1 MTTDTTITKIGLIT
15 YFRASNAWVGPA
27 EAQVSLQAHGVQ
39 GSIPDLSKRGVSR
52 ASFAA
57 SHWRGVDLR
66 ADVVDR
72 KDDEI
77 TIGLLRRRKVSDQEV
92 GWVQFDAV
100 KWSEADG
107 WTGASSNEGREFY
120 AYGTK
125 WQTFLD
131 YHWIRDTVFSTLKR
145 IGIPMGGGGICYV
158 HGDREDEF
166 SKLRGWVETITGAKL
181 YAIKIDPSDP
191 DSVDAIGGS
200 AKDHALTQVADVTER
215 LNEWKAKA
223 RGKTSTLENLLSELT
238 DVRGRAIALSV
249 ALRFS
254 TDEIDAAVA
263 SAEEELR
270 ATLQVAL
277 DAKAEEAPKPRKAK
291 AGVNTA
297 EIEALRVQTAEAA
310 ELRAQLAALQAQIA
324 AAAPAVPAPVVE
336 ALAAPAEEPAAEE
349 PVVVVDG
356 VEGERAKLLALIP
369 SVEVLEVCSARDL
382 RKTAKEIGVIG
393 YSRKSEAELVSLIL
407 ARREE
412 LATA

>member
-1 MTTDTTITKIGLIT
+1 MSTDNVITKIGLIT
-15 YFRASNAWVGPA
+15 YFRASNAWVEPSVA
-27 EAQVSLQAHGVQ
+27 EASLKAHGVQ

-100 KWSEADG
+100 KWSETGG
-107 WTGASSNEGREFY
+107 WAGATSTEGREFY

-131 YHWIRDTVFSTLKR
+131 YHWVRDTVFSTLKR

-200 AKDHALTQVADVTER
+200 AKDHALTQVADVTDR

-223 RGKTSTLENLLSELT
+223 RGKTSTLENLLTELT
-238 DVRGRAIALSV
+238 DVRGRALALSKT
-249 ALRFS
+249 LRFS
-254 TDEIDAAVA
+254 TDEVDAAVA
-263 SAEEELR
+263 SAEAELR
-270 ATLQVAL
+270 ATLQIATE
-277 DAKAEEAPKPRKAK
+277 AKAEEAPKPRKTKGGAD
-291 AGVNTA
+291 AA
-297 EIEALRVQTAEAA
+297 EIETLRAQAAEAA
-310 ELRAQLAALQAQIA
+310 DLRAQLAALQAQLA
-324 AAAPAVPAPVVE
+324 ASTAPAAAPAPVVVEETAPVVE
-336 ALAAPAEEPAAEE
+336 D

-356 VEGERAKLLALIP
+356 AEGERAKLLALIP
-369 SVEVLEVCSARDL
+369 NVEVLEGCSARDL
-382 RKTAKEIGVIG
+382 RKTAKDIGVTG